1 MDEKQV
7 RESLRD
13 YITREFIQDS
23 DYRLQDDEA
32 IITGGLID
40 SFALAELAV
49 FIEQAFDVYLPNPEL
64 TVEKMDTLDLIV
76 ARVMR
81 AG

>member
-1 MDEKQV
+1 MDENSI
-7 RESLRD
+7 RESLHD
-13 YITREFIQDS
+13 YITRELIQDP
-23 DYRLQDDEA
+23 DYPLEDNEA

-49 FIEQAFDVYLPNPEL
+49 FIEQAFDVYIPNPEL

-76 ARVMR
+76 TRVMR

>member
-1 MDEKQV
+1 MDENII

-13 YITREFIQDS
+13 FITRELIQDP
-23 DYRLQDDEA
+23 DYLLHNTDA

-64 TVEKMDTLDLIV
+64 TVEKMDTLNLIV
-76 ARVMR
+76 ARVMKTI
-81 AG
+81 